1 MQVVQLVQLR
11 RGPKDDL
18 EELVVSNQASL
29 NLPSSRRLWTRQL
42 LQRAPMVLEEKP
54 SSLTGERILSHI
66 DVTVIVALTQT
77 QHLVKHI

>member
-1 MQVVQLVQLR
+1 MQVVRLR
-11 RGPKDDL
+11 RGPKDGL
-18 EELVVSNQASL
+18 GELVVSNQASL

-66 DVTVIVALTQT
+66 DVTVIVALTSET
-77 QHLVKHI
+77 HLA